1 MIAGDIQT
9 FDGPNEIRRVFAM
22 RLLSNGSL
30 DENFDGS
37 AGGANGLYILPVN
50 IAGLEDFATDMVV
63 ANDGTVL
70 ITGHSTTSDQSVIV
84 EGWGL
89 RQAFVVRMNQR
100 GVIDTSLAANGFQM
114 FNGDYPT
121 MMFRSIIASA
131 TGGWIVVGRAG
142 GIWSEHGGIM
152 RLTSGAAPQSETPTT
167 PVVVAPVA
175 DVAVVAVTTPV
186 KAVPKL
192 VKPVVLRKK
201 SVTRTALM
209 KYMKLTM
216 PKGSKVTITVSPKSK
231 RFCKL
236 SKTRIVYV
244 RPGKCLVRVTV
255 RPKKGIMRSA
265 TTTMLVKR

>member
-1 MIAGDIQT
+1 VNGIVARIM
-9 FDGPNEIRRVFAM
+9 
-22 RLLSNGSL
+22 LSGT
-30 DENFDGS
+30 
-37 AGGANGLYILPVN
+37 PVVPAVPP
-50 IAGLEDFATDMVV
+50 IVDAPDVV
-63 ANDGTVL
+63 PV
-70 ITGHSTTSDQSVIV
+70 
-84 EGWGL
+84 
-89 RQAFVVRMNQR
+89 
-100 GVIDTSLAANGFQM
+100 AA
-114 FNGDYPT
+114 
-121 MMFRSIIASA
+121 
-131 TGGWIVVGRAG
+131 
-142 GIWSEHGGIM
+142 
-152 RLTSGAAPQSETPTT
+152 

-175 DVAVVAVTTPV
+175 EVAVVVAPVSTPDVAPVVAVATPV

-216 PKGSKVTITVSPKSK
+216 PKGSKVTITVSAKSK

-236 SKTRIVYV
+236 SNTRIVYV